1 MPTRTARWGLST
13 AVLVAAGLALTACG
27 PNEATSASGP
37 ASGASSSSSDGA
49 QSSAGSSAGGN
60 LSSSPTAAPNGSTGG
75 GSGGDSASGSTC
87 QTSNLS
93 FSSSGGMAQGE
104 VLINLKNV
112 GSAAC
117 TMHGF
122 PGVDLKGQDGTVS
135 ASRSQMSAPAV
146 TLSPGQTT
154 NFTLHYPPNN
164 TGGSGVTFTSV
175 IVTPPNE
182 THSHT
187 MDLGINIPADS
198 NSAPTITVDPVG
210 AGK

>member
-13 AVLVAAGLALTACG
+13 AVLVAAGMALTACG
-27 PNEATSASGP
+27 PNDPTSAP
-37 ASGASSSSSDGA
+37 TSSSSA
-49 QSSAGSSAGGN
+49 TQPTAGSATGGGTTGN
-60 LSSSPTAAPNGSTGG
+60 TTSDPNHSTGNGSGTGG
-75 GSGGDSASGSTC
+75 GSAAGATC
-87 QTSNLS
+87 RTANLS
-93 FSSSGGMAQGE
+93 FSSSGGMAEGE

-112 GSAAC
+112 GSKTC
-117 TMHGF
+117 SMHGF
-122 PGVDLKGQDGTVS
+122 PGVDLKGKDGTVS
-135 ASRSQMSAPAV
+135 AVRGKMTAPKV

-164 TGGSGVTFTSV
+164 SGGSGVTFTSV
-175 IVTPPNE
+175 VVTPPNE

-187 MDLGINIPADS
+187 LSFGINVPAES